1 MKIQNGRGLCAAL
14 ILAAVATASML
25 QAQSVYTWN
34 ADGGGNWNT
43 TNSTGWNTNGFPST
57 AGDTAYFTND
67 ITGNRTITINVS
79 TATVGALYLAD
90 AVPSHNWTITR
101 SSTNVLNMAT
111 VSGPAGIYSL
121 SGSNTI
127 SAPISLGTN
136 LTIVVQGYQLT
147 ISEAL
152 IGTHNLIISNGL
164 VIFNKASASYLI
176 GNVVISIATGA
187 TLRVSSYATLSDGTQ
202 IAIAAGGL
210 YDYQTSG
217 EDYIADISG
226 AGNVNVG
233 SGSILHMGGWSTE
246 LSGNLTGSGTIREV
260 GGNLTL
266 SGSNSLSGAMQLGA
280 GAKISV
286 KKGNA
291 VNDIAPF
298 QFGYTGAPVTTSA
311 VLEVVNSETVGSVA
325 SVNGTGA
332 IDLDSGATLI
342 TGASDAST
350 TFAGPLRSSG
360 SLVKTGVGTFTLTG
374 TNFYT
379 GTTIVSNGTLLVNGF
394 STNGGNDMVVSG
406 ATLGGTGVID
416 PSSSKTV
423 TVAVGAVLLPGGTN
437 GTLTIGSPAGNNN
450 LQLNGALR
458 VTGDA
463 SRDSS
468 TPWLRIEG
476 NLLLGPSSSVT
487 GTNLALLSSAS
498 SYVLA
503 SYSGSRSN
511 ALASTSVDSRWA
523 VRYDDANHRLLLIP
537 LNNTTILLR

>member
-1 MKIQNGRGLCAAL
+1 
-14 ILAAVATASML
+14 
-25 QAQSVYTWN
+25 
-34 ADGGGNWNT
+34 
-43 TNSTGWNTNGFPST
+43 
-57 AGDTAYFTND
+57 
-67 ITGNRTITINVS
+67 
-79 TATVGALYLAD
+79 
-90 AVPSHNWTITR
+90 
-101 SSTNVLNMAT
+101 
-111 VSGPAGIYSL
+111 
-121 SGSNTI
+121 
-127 SAPISLGTN
+127 
-136 LTIVVQGYQLT
+136 
-147 ISEAL
+147 
-152 IGTHNLIISNGL
+152 
-164 VIFNKASASYLI
+164 
-176 GNVVISIATGA
+176 
-187 TLRVSSYATLSDGTQ
+187 
-202 IAIAAGGL
+202 
-210 YDYQTSG
+210 
-217 EDYIADISG
+217 
-226 AGNVNVG
+226 
-233 SGSILHMGGWSTE
+233 
-246 LSGNLTGSGTIREV
+246 
-260 GGNLTL
+260 
-266 SGSNSLSGAMQLGA
+266 
-280 GAKISV
+280 
-286 KKGNA
+286 
-291 VNDIAPF
+291 
-298 QFGYTGAPVTTSA
+298 
-311 VLEVVNSETVGSVA
+311 VVNSETVGSVA

-394 STNGGNDMVVSG
+394 STNGGNYTVVSG

-511 ALASTSVDSRWA
+511 TLASTSIDSRWV
-523 VRYDDANHRLLLIP
+523 VRYDDANHRLLLVP
-537 LNNTTILLR
+537 LSNTTILLR